1 MKHQIDRVV
10 HCWELTQSLTM
21 FYDLVLA
28 RLMLLKSNQCKN
40 VSGRIL
46 KDTQSPVFSVSSER
60 WALSRRKLLSSSQ
73 ADVELDLGTR
83 EFAKAA

>member
-10 HCWELTQSLTM
+10 HCWELTRSLTM

-28 RLMLLKSNQCKN
+28 RLALLKSNQCKN

-46 KDTQSPVFSVSSER
+46 KDTRSPVFSVSSKR
-60 WALSRRKLLSSSQ
+60 WALSTKKLLSSSQ

-83 EFAKAA
+83 GFTKEA